1 MTVYLERGYNR
12 KEYQWFYKQYQ
23 NIYSKEIFMIY
34 VGIDV
39 AKDKHD
45 CFITNSD
52 GEVLF
57 KSFTIPNNREGF
69 ETLFQKVQ
77 SVSDDLTKVK
87 VGLEAT
93 GHYSYNLLGF
103 LLDKGLPTYV
113 INPLHTNLYRKSLS
127 LRKTKTDKVDA
138 HTIASMIMS
147 DVNLKSY
154 SDTSYHNEELKS
166 LTRYRFDKVQERA
179 KLKTSVSRLICILFP
194 ELEKLVATIHMASV
208 YALLSEFPSAHA
220 VASAHLTRLTNLL
233 SESSHGRYGKDTA
246 VMFREAARNSIG
258 SNMPAK
264 SLELKH
270 TIKLIQKL
278 TSEIDEIETEI
289 KSIMDEVNSPIL
301 SIPGINYRMGAM
313 IIAEIGDFSRF
324 DSPDKIL
331 AYAGMSPS
339 TYQSGQLDNCYSH
352 MEKRGSRYLRYAL
365 YNATKYVCHWDESFG
380 TYLAKKRAEGK
391 HYNVALSHATK
402 KLVRTIYAME
412 KTGQS
417 YSSAS

>member
-1 MTVYLERGYNR
+1 
-12 KEYQWFYKQYQ
+12 
-23 NIYSKEIFMIY
+23 MIY

-57 KSFTIPNNREGF
+57 KAFTISNNREGF
-69 ETLFQKVQ
+69 ETLFQRIK
-77 SVSDDLTKVK
+77 SVSEDLAKVK

-103 LLDKGLPTYV
+103 LLDNGLPTFV

-166 LTRYRFDKVQERA
+166 LTRYRFDKVKERA
-179 KLKTSVSRLICILFP
+179 QLKQSVSRLVCILFP
-194 ELEKLVATIHMASV
+194 ELEKLVSTLHTASV
-208 YALLSEFPSAHA
+208 YALLSEFPSASA
-220 VASAHLTRLTNLL
+220 VASAHLTRLANLL
-233 SESSHGRYGKDTA
+233 SDSSKGRYGKDTA
-246 VMFREAARNSIG
+246 YHFREAAKSSIG
-258 SNMPAK
+258 SHMPAK

-270 TIKLIQKL
+270 TIKLIREL
-278 TSEIDEIETEI
+278 DSEIDEIEAEI
-289 KSIMDEVNSPIL
+289 KSIMDEINSPIL
-301 SIPGINYRMGAM
+301 TIPGISHRMGAM
-313 IIAEIGDFSRF
+313 IIAEIGDFNRF
-324 DSPDKIL
+324 DSADKIL

-339 TYQSGQLDNCYSH
+339 TYQSGQLDNCYAH

-365 YNATKYVCHWDESFG
+365 YNATKYVCHWDEDFSA
-380 TYLAKKRAEGK
+380 YLAKKRAEGK

-412 KTGQS
+412 MSGQA
-417 YSSAS
+417 YIPMH